1 MIELLRLI
9 GIILAGFFI
18 YKMGKYYFSIPR
30 KLQAA
35 RNQGRFLLLDA
46 HNNPRKNFLLTFKGA
61 VFEGEKYL
69 GLTDDSFAVISITI
83 WLKDIPQP
91 RQLSRKDFFYIQNE
105 LLNSYPKAAIEWSG
119 TAKDILLQNASP
131 TRQTST

>member
-1 MIELLRLI
+1 MIEVLRLI

-30 KLQAA
+30 KLEAA
-35 RNQGRFLLLDA
+35 RNQGRFLLLDDN
-46 HNNPRKNFLLTFKGA
+46 NNPRKNFLLTFKGA

-69 GLTDDSFAVISITI
+69 GLTDDSFAVISISI

-91 RQLSRKDFFYIQNE
+91 GQLSREDFFFIQTE
-105 LLNSYPKAAIEWSG
+105 LLKSYPKAAIEWTG
-119 TAKDILLQNASP
+119 TAKVILLQNDSP
-131 TRQTST
+131 SRQSST